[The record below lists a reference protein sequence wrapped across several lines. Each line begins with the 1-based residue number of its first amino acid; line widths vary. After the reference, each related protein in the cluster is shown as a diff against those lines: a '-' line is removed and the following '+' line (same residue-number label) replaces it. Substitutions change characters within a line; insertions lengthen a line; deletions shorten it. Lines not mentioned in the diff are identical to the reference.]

1 MDRLRRIEMLV
12 HAAETGSFT
21 RAAAVLRLSP
31 SAVSHGIAELEAQ
44 LRATLFHRTTR
55 QLRLTE
61 AGEAAYR
68 GAREVINRLGAF
80 EGVAGR
86 DDPGEPL
93 VGTLRVGATGPIGRL
108 VLLPRI
114 PEFLRLHPGL
124 RLEFISPTR
133 PLEMEAGGM
142 DLMLRVGPL
151 PNSGLVARRLATL
164 RLIPCAAPAY
174 LAERGEPGEP
184 EDLLRHRCLVHRPPF
199 HRAPWD
205 DWAFER
211 AADGT
216 RRRIKVAAVL
226 ATDDCDAMLAAVV
239 AGAGIMRIGM
249 FDPGLLASDA
259 LRRVLPGWTCPGGPT
274 LFALFR
280 RTAHL
285 VPKVAAFLAF
295 AAAAVAEFDPEG
307 VTLTPARR

>member
-21 RAAAVLRLSP
+21 RAAAALQLTP

-68 GAREVINRLGAF
+68 RAREVIDRLSTF
-80 EGVAGR
+80 EAAAGR
-86 DDPGEPL
+86 GDPEEPL
-93 VGTLRVGATGPIGRL
+93 AGTLRVGVTGPIGRL
-108 VLLPRI
+108 ILLPRI
-114 PEFLRLHPGL
+114 AQFLQRHPGL

-151 PNSGLVARRLATL
+151 PDSGLVARRLAVL
-164 RLIPCAAPAY
+164 RLILCAAPAY

-199 HRAPWD
+199 HRTPSD

-211 AADGT
+211 LADGV

-226 ATDDCDAMLAAVV
+226 ATDDRDAMVAAVL

-249 FDPGLLASDA
+249 FDPGLLALGL
-259 LRRVLPGWTCPGGPT
+259 LRRVLPGWSCPGGPT
-274 LFALFR
+274 LFALYR
-280 RTAHL
+280 RTPHPA
-285 VPKVAAFLAF
+285 PKVAAFLAF
-295 AAAAVAEFDPEG
+295 AAAAVADFDPRG
-307 VTLTPARR
+307 VTLTPARS

>member
-21 RAAAVLRLSP
+21 RAAAALHLTP

-55 QLRLTE
+55 HLRLTE

-68 GAREVINRLGAF
+68 SAREVIDRLSAF
-80 EGVAGR
+80 EAAAGR
-86 DDPGEPL
+86 ADVREPL
-93 VGTLRVGATGPIGRL
+93 TGTLRVGATGPIGRL
-108 VLLPRI
+108 ILLPRI
-114 PEFLRLHPGL
+114 TEFLHLHPGL

-151 PNSGLVARRLATL
+151 PNSGLVARRLAVL
-164 RLIPCAAPAY
+164 RLVPCAAPAY

-199 HRAPWD
+199 HRMPWD
-205 DWAFER
+205 DWVFER
-211 AADGT
+211 LGDGA
-216 RRRIKVAAVL
+216 RRRIKIAAVL
-226 ATDDCDAMLAAVV
+226 ATDDRDAMVAAVL

-249 FDPGLLASDA
+249 FDPGLLASGA

-274 LFALFR
+274 LFALYR
-280 RTAHL
+280 RTARPA
-285 VPKVAAFLAF
+285 PKVAAFLTF
-295 AAAAVAEFDPEG
+295 AAKAVADFDPKG
-307 VTLTPARR
+307 